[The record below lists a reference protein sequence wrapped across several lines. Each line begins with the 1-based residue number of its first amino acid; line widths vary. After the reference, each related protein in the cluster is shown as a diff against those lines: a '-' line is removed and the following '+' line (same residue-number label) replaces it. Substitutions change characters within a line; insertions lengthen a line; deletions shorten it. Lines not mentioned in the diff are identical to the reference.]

1 MLLSEINSVAESLD
15 MQARKKDKPMHKT
28 GDNENSKSSELT
40 DILYGSETAKALTN
54 FTISELKMPRAF
66 LWALATIKGACAQ
79 ANQELGLL
87 DADKS
92 AAIQLA
98 AKEVADGF
106 HVNQFPVDVFQT
118 GSGTSTNMNANEV
131 IAALVKRHS
140 KGKIQVHPNDD
151 VNKGQSSND
160 VIPSCIHLSAAKL
173 IAEELLPAL
182 QHLTNTLNEIAS
194 AHLQTIKTGRT
205 HLMDAMPLSFAQ
217 EISAWSAQVIFV
229 HQQLSDNL
237 PHLFKLAIGGTAIGT
252 GVNTHPD
259 FALIVTRVLSEKT
272 GLKFTPADNLFRA
285 ISAQDTAVF
294 VSGILKTTAVNLS
307 KISNDIRWL
316 SSGPLNGLN
325 ELQLPELQKGS
336 SIMPGKVNPVIPE
349 AVLMACTQVIGND
362 TTITIA
368 GHSGN
373 FQLNTMLPLIG
384 YTLVQSIQL
393 LGSSS
398 NALADKVLKGMQ
410 VNHTMIEQNLARNPI
425 LATAL
430 TNYIGYDKS
439 AEIAKK
445 AYQEKRTVLDV
456 AQELTEISEAEL
468 IELLDPI
475 RLTNA
480 TNTS

>member
-1 MLLSEINSVAESLD
+1 
-15 MQARKKDKPMHKT
+15 MHKND
-28 GDNENSKSSELT
+28 DNKTSKSGEIT

-66 LWALATIKGACAQ
+66 LWALATIKSACAQ

-106 HVNQFPVDVFQT
+106 HVNQFPIDVFQT
-118 GSGTSTNMNANEV
+118 GSGTSTNMNVNEV
-131 IAALVKRHS
+131 IASLVKRNS
-140 KGKIQVHPNDD
+140 QQKINLHPNDD
-151 VNKGQSSND
+151 VNMGQSSND

-173 IAEELLPAL
+173 ISDELLPSL
-182 QHLTNTLNEIAS
+182 QHLSDTLNAKAS
-194 AHLQTIKTGRT
+194 EHHSTIKTGRT

-217 EISAWSAQVIFV
+217 EISGWSSQISYA
-229 HQQLSDNL
+229 HDQLKNSL
-237 PHLFKLAIGGTAIGT
+237 PGLCKLAIGGTAIGT

-259 FALIVTRVLSEKT
+259 FAAIVTRVLSERT
-272 GLKFTPADNLFRA
+272 GLKLSPADNYFRA
-285 ISAQDTAVF
+285 ISAQDTAVQI
-294 VSGILKTTAVNLS
+294 SGLLKTTAVSLS
-307 KISNDIRWL
+307 KVSNDIRWL

-362 TTITIA
+362 TTITLA
-368 GHSGN
+368 GQSGN

-384 YTLVQSIQL
+384 HTLLQSIQL
-393 LGSSS
+393 LSSS
-398 NALADKVLKGMQ
+398 STALADKVIKDMQ
-410 VNHTMIEQNLARNPI
+410 VNHTMINENLLRNPI

-430 TNYIGYDKS
+430 TNLIGYDKS

-445 AYQEKRTVLDV
+445 ANQEKRTVLNV
-456 AQELTEISEAEL
+456 ALELTDISETEL
-468 IELLDPI
+468 IALLDPK
-475 RLTNA
+475 RLTGG
-480 TNTS
+480 

>member
-1 MLLSEINSVAESLD
+1 MQKNDDNKTAKSGEI
-15 MQARKKDKPMHKT
+15 
-28 GDNENSKSSELT
+28 T

-87 DADKS
+87 DSDKS

-106 HVNQFPVDVFQT
+106 HLNQFPIDVFQT
-118 GSGTSTNMNANEV
+118 GSGTSTNMNVNEV
-131 IAALVKRHS
+131 IASLVKRHS
-140 KGKIQVHPNDD
+140 QQKINLHPNDD
-151 VNKGQSSND
+151 VNMGQSSND
-160 VIPSCIHLSAAKL
+160 VIPSCIHLSTAKL
-173 IAEELLPAL
+173 ISDELLPSL
-182 QHLTNTLNEIAS
+182 QHLSDTLDAKAS
-194 AHLQTIKTGRT
+194 EHHNTIKTGRT

-217 EISAWSAQVIFV
+217 EISGWSSQMSYA
-229 HQQLSDNL
+229 HDQLKNSL
-237 PHLFKLAIGGTAIGT
+237 PSLCKLAIGGTAIGT

-259 FALIVTRVLSEKT
+259 FAAIVTRVLSERT
-272 GLKFTPADNLFRA
+272 GLTLSLADNYFRA
-285 ISAQDTAVF
+285 ISAQDTAVQ
-294 VSGILKTTAVNLS
+294 VSGMLKTTAVSLS
-307 KISNDIRWL
+307 KVSNDIRWL

-362 TTITIA
+362 TTVTLA
-368 GHSGN
+368 GQSGN

-384 YTLVQSIQL
+384 HTLLQSIQL
-393 LGSSS
+393 LSSS
-398 NALADKVLKGMQ
+398 STALADKVIKEMQ
-410 VNHTMIEQNLARNPI
+410 VNHTMINENLVRNPI

-430 TNYIGYDKS
+430 TNLIGYDKS

-445 AYQEKRTVLDV
+445 AHQEKRTVLDI
-456 AQELTEISEAEL
+456 ALELTDINETEL
-468 IELLDPI
+468 IVLLDPK
-475 RLTNA
+475 RLTGG
-480 TNTS
+480 